1 MNFTRQEVVNKICN
15 KGTNNIK
22 LESNWHFAP
31 INIALI
37 KYWGK
42 RNDELKLPISS
53 SLSITSKH
61 LGSRT
66 KIVKKTAKNDTTIGT
81 IQINNSQKDEV
92 IFNGKIA
99 NNAFSNRVLEFFNL
113 FKKALKI
120 DDNFIIFTENNI
132 PVASGFA
139 SSASGFASLS
149 KAINDIFD
157 FRLSSTELSIIARL
171 GSGSACRSVFGSDVE
186 FVKWQKG
193 QNDDGMDSYGSP
205 FYFSH
210 ATQTIADNT
219 AMILLV
225 LSNQSKPTS
234 STEAM
239 KQTMQL
245 KNGKITNQKYLSW
258 LRQTENDMQQIE
270 NVETFAEFGEIVERN
285 SLMMHESIMAVG
297 IDYFSNRTHK
307 VLEFIQTHRPQ
318 LKAYATI
325 DAGANVA
332 ILAQKND
339 IDNLKQSL
347 LSANLVNESEILE
360 F

>member
-1 MNFTRQEVVNKICN
+1 MSFTRQEVVNKICH
-15 KGTNNIK
+15 KRTNNIK
-22 LESNWHFAP
+22 LESNWRFAP

-157 FRLSSTELSIIARL
+157 FHLSNKELSIIARL
-171 GSGSACRSVFGSDVE
+171 GSGSACRSVFDNDVR

-193 QNDDGMDSYGSP
+193 KGDDGMDSYSSP
-205 FYFSH
+205 FSFSN
-210 ATQTIADNT
+210 ATQTIADN
-219 AMILLV
+219 AAILLLV
-225 LSNQSKPTS
+225 LSNQSKPVS
-234 STEAM
+234 STAAM
-239 KQTMQL
+239 KLTMQL
-245 KNGKITNQKYLSW
+245 KNGEITNQKYLSW
-258 LRQTENDMQQIE
+258 LEQTGRDIQQIA
-270 NVETFAEFGEIVERN
+270 NAQTFADFGEIVEQN
-285 SLMMHESIMAVG
+285 SLIMHEAIKAAG
-297 IDYFSNRTHK
+297 INYFSPRTRE
-307 VLEFIQTHRPQ
+307 VLESIQSNRAT
-318 LKAYATI
+318 LKTYITI

-332 ILAQKND
+332 LLTQKND

-347 LSANLVNESEILE
+347 LSANLVDESEILE

>member
-15 KGTNNIK
+15 KQTTNKSQNNKSK

-42 RNDELKLPISS
+42 RNDELKLPMSS
-53 SLSITSKH
+53 SLSITSIN
-61 LGSRT
+61 LGSRA
-66 KIVKKTAKNDTTIGT
+66 KIVKQPADNKTTQTNGDI
-81 IQINNSQKDEV
+81 V

-99 NNAFSNRVLEFFNL
+99 NNDFSNRVLEFFNL

-120 DDNFIIFTENNI
+120 DDTFTIYTENNI
-132 PVASGFA
+132 PMASGFA

-157 FRLSSTELSIIARL
+157 FRLSNTELSIIARL
-171 GSGSACRSVFGSDVE
+171 GSGSACRSVFDSDIKY
-186 FVKWQKG
+186 VKWQKG
-193 QNDDGMDSYGSP
+193 QNDDGMDSYSSP
-205 FYFSH
+205 FSFSN
-210 ATQTIADNT
+210 ATQTTADN
-219 AMILLV
+219 AAILLLV
-225 LSNQSKPTS
+225 LSNQSKPVS
-234 STEAM
+234 STAAM
-239 KQTMQL
+239 KLTMQL
-245 KNGKITNQKYLSW
+245 KNGEITNQKYLSW
-258 LRQTENDMQQIE
+258 LRQTENDIQQIE
-270 NVETFAEFGEIVERN
+270 NVKTFAEFGEIVERN
-285 SLMMHESIMAVG
+285 SLMMHESIRAIG
-297 IDYFSNRTHK
+297 IDYFSSRTHK

-332 ILAQKND
+332 LLTQKND

-347 LSANLVNESEILE
+347 LSANLVDESEILE